1 VATYAYSAINAQGV
15 ELDGLVSA
23 ADRNA
28 ALEQLRTRGLLA
40 ERISE
45 VTGQAERTGLSRFKV
60 VRPKSLQIFS
70 RQFATMIDAGM
81 NVVAALHILEQ
92 QTTDSA
98 LAEVIAVL
106 REDVESGLLLSEAME
121 KHPKVF
127 SRLYISMVEAGE
139 AAGILDIVLDRAAV
153 QIEKEQQIKRKVK
166 GALVYPCVVLV
177 FACLV
182 LAALLLFIVPVF
194 IKIFN
199 QLNGQLPMLTQYVLK
214 ASDLLRGYWFII
226 FPVIG
231 LTVYG
236 LLKARK
242 TEQGRQIWDRFRIRI
257 PMKIGDTVQ
266 KVAVARFARTLS
278 TLVSSGVD
286 IIKALEITGQASGN
300 VLIEDALVDVRKS
313 VREGSTI
320 AQPLVENAVF
330 PPMVS
335 QMVRIGEETGELE
348 KMLGKV
354 ADFYEDEVDVAIDS
368 LSSLIEPLMMILVG
382 AMVGV
387 ILIAMYLPMF
397 KMLKLVSQSG

>member
-1 VATYAYSAINAQGV
+1 MATFAYNAINAQGL

-23 ADRNA
+23 PDSTS

-40 ERISE
+40 EKITE
-45 VTGQAERTGLSRFKV
+45 VTGKVEQSRVSRFKTV
-60 VRPKSLQIFS
+60 KPKSLQIFS
-70 RQFATMIDAGM
+70 RQFATMIEAGM
-81 NVVAALHILEQ
+81 NVVSALHILEQ

-98 LAEVIAVL
+98 LAEVIVAL
-106 REDVESGLLLSEAME
+106 REDVESGLLLSEAMAS
-121 KHPKVF
+121 HPKVF
-127 SRLYISMVEAGE
+127 NRLYTSMVEAGE
-139 AAGILDIVLDRAAV
+139 AAGILDIVLDRAAL
-153 QIEKEQQIKRKVK
+153 QIEKEQTIKRKVK
-166 GALVYPCVVLV
+166 GAMVYPCVVMA

-194 IKIFN
+194 VKIFN
-199 QLNGQLPMLTQYVLK
+199 QLNGQLPTLTQYVLK
-214 ASDLLRGYWFII
+214 ASSLLRGYWFII
-226 FPVIG
+226 FPLIAITAFG
-231 LTVYG
+231 LM
-236 LLKARK
+236 KARK
-242 TEQGRQIWDRFRIRI
+242 TEQGRQVWDRFRLRI

-266 KVAVARFARTLS
+266 KIAVARFARTLS

-300 VLIEDALVDVRKS
+300 AVIENALVDVRKS

-320 AQPLVENAVF
+320 AQPLIENSIF

-348 KMLGKV
+348 RMLGKV

-368 LSSLIEPLMMILVG
+368 LSSLIEPLMMIMVG

>member
-1 VATYAYSAINAQGV
+1 VATFAYNAINAQGV

-23 ADRNA
+23 ADSSS
-28 ALEQLRTRGLLA
+28 ALEQLRSRGLLA
-40 ERISE
+40 EKITE
-45 VTGQAERTGLSRFKV
+45 VTGAAHSSSVGRFKV

-70 RQFATMIDAGM
+70 RQFATMIEAGM
-81 NVVAALHILEQ
+81 NVVSALHILEQ

-98 LAEVIAVL
+98 LAQVIVML
-106 REDVESGLLLSEAME
+106 REDVESGLLLSEAMAS
-121 KHPKVF
+121 HPKVF
-127 SRLYISMVEAGE
+127 SRLYVSMVEAGE
-139 AAGILDIVLDRAAV
+139 AAGILDIVLDRAAM
-153 QIEKEQQIKRKVK
+153 QIEKEQNIKRKVK
-166 GALVYPCVVLV
+166 GAMVYPSVVLA

-199 QLNGQLPMLTQYVLK
+199 QLNGQLPTLTQYVLK
-214 ASDLLRGYWFII
+214 ASTLLRGYWFII
-226 FPVIG
+226 FPLIAVVVFG
-231 LTVYG
+231 LMR
-236 LLKARK
+236 ARK
-242 TEQGRQIWDRFRIRI
+242 TEQGRQVWDRFRLRI

-266 KVAVARFARTLS
+266 KIAVARFARTLS

-300 VLIEDALVDVRKS
+300 VVIEDAMVEVRRA

-320 AQPLVENAVF
+320 AQPLIENPIF

-368 LSSLIEPLMMILVG
+368 LSSLIEPLMMIAVG